1 MKRKGSM
8 QPILIVV
15 TILLIGVIAFSL
27 FKFGSL
33 KKNTVKDGNPPV
45 GHVVEEDK
53 EKDEDIEDEE
63 LTDDVELEEE
73 DFDIEVGKLAP
84 DFTLKNL
91 KGEEVSLSDY
101 KGKIVLINFW
111 ATWCVYCDKEM
122 PDMQRLSEENDD
134 LVILA
139 VDVREKKKIV
149 ENYIEKGGYDFEVVL
164 DEDGKVSMDYLVSG
178 FPTSYFVDKD
188 GILLGGVPQM
198 MTWEQMNGILDNIRQ
213 GE

>member
-33 KKNTVKDGNPPV
+33 KKNTVKDENPPV

>member
-33 KKNTVKDGNPPV
+33 KKNTVKDENPPV

-198 MTWEQMNGILDNIRQ
+198 MTWEQMNSILDNIRQ